1 MNSKK
6 KSLSAHIIDVD
17 TLHVKYLV
25 KRTIIRE
32 YCHSVLE
39 KIYGNIYFRKDFY
52 GKLEG
57 EGRGTILLLREK
69 DVG

>member
-25 KRTIIRE
+25 KRTIILEYSGILSFCTRKNLRE
-32 YCHSVLE
+32 YL
-39 KIYGNIYFRKDFY
+39 F
-52 GKLEG
+52 
-57 EGRGTILLLREK
+57 
-69 DVG
+69 